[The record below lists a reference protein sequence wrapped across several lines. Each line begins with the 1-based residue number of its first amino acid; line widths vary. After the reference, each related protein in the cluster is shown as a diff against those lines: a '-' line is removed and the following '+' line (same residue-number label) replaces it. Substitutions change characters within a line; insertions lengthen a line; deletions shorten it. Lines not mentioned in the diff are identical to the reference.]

1 MPDCKIEPLFAKV
14 ILAREEIKSGSII
27 IPDDAARRN
36 APARGEI
43 LAVGPAADES
53 LRPGQKVIFG
63 QHAGAWL
70 KVDGEEYFICI
81 DEDIHGILQE

>member
-1 MPDCKIEPLFAKV
+1 MSDCKIQPLFAKV
-14 ILAREEIKSGSII
+14 ILAREEVKTSSII
-27 IPDDAARRN
+27 IPEDAARRI

-43 LAVGPAADES
+43 LAVGPEADES

-70 KVDGEEYFICI
+70 KVDEEEYFICM